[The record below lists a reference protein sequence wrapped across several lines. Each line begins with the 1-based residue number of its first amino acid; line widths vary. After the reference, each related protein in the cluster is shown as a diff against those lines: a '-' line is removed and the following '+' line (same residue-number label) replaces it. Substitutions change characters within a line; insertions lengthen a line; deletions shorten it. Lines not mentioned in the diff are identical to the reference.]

1 MPNMIIC
8 IHSGDLI
15 MLLFAGYEF
24 SQIVH
29 KYAYITIKV
38 CIKSLVMVIVRNNI
52 QLLYKYETK
61 LSQMDQ
67 NIVLH
72 SAFKR
77 IIYLI
82 EIYTR

>member
-15 MLLFAGYEF
+15 MLLFSGYEF

-52 QLLYKYETK
+52 QLLYKYGTE
-61 LSQMDQ
+61 LSQMD